1 MPTAN
6 LSNAVEN
13 WLLNYRDLLETKS
26 QASYHGPKISVND
39 TAGKLAFVYEK
50 IRNTVDY
57 REDHLLRR
65 HATARISKRIANP
78 GHKGSDIA
86 RPLIEELIRARYLA
100 NDSLPEHQVDHV
112 AHLINKY
119 IVIYNVIVDSS
130 YPPKEMKNFFDWLLT
145 IAACEVEE
153 TLVPS
158 DEEKILVEVTE
169 RTIKQNLV
177 FDGHCQLDEEGKN
190 IQVYVAILKSLLKAD
205 EMTVNY
211 FLLKYYFSDWHD
223 LTLPEAEHIAH
234 DVKRTQAVIKDNFY
248 HPLNEKLGRDFKKY
262 IAVFWIL
269 QDIVQKNPDQYLNIF
284 ARKEKLI
291 EKVEETCRTMYS
303 HIGAKVRRA
312 IIRSV
317 IYIFCTK
324 IIFGIVLE
332 FPFDYYI
339 LKELRWLPLA
349 INAIFPPL
357 LMAAIGASIRTPGKA
372 NTAEI
377 VKEVESI
384 VYHDSPASE
393 LRVRL
398 MKPKKG
404 FLNILLNFLYFVMY
418 VISFGLIVYG
428 LDKLNFS
435 VASILIFLLFLTMV
449 SFFSLRIRRTAAE
462 LIILKQRER
471 FLTVIVSFLFVPI
484 LRVGRWIAM
493 HSSKIN
499 VFIFILDFII
509 EAPFKVFVRI
519 FEDLVIFVK
528 EKRDEML

>member
-1 MPTAN
+1 MPSN

-13 WLLNYRDLLETKS
+13 WLLNYQDIFEAAKKEGAR
-26 QASYHGPKISVND
+26 GPKITVSD
-39 TAGKLAFVYEK
+39 AASKLAFIYEK

-65 HATARISKRIANP
+65 HATSRILKRIASP
-78 GHKGSDIA
+78 GHKGSDLA

-100 NDSLPEHQVDHV
+100 NDSVPEQMVDRT

-130 YPPKEMKNFFDWLLT
+130 YPPKEMKSFFYWLLE

-153 TLVPS
+153 ALVPAE
-158 DEEKILVEVTE
+158 EEKIIVEVTE

-177 FDGHCQLDEEGKN
+177 FDGRCQLDEEGKN
-190 IQVYVAILKSLLKAD
+190 IQIHVAILKGLIKAD

-211 FLLKYYFSDWHD
+211 FLLKYYFPNWHE
-223 LTLPEAEHIAH
+223 LTLPEAEHLAH
-234 DVKRTQAVIKDNFY
+234 DVKRSQAVIKENY
-248 HPLNEKLGRDFKKY
+248 NHQLNERLLRDFKKY
-262 IAVFWIL
+262 FAVFWIL
-269 QDIVQKNPDQYLNIF
+269 QDIIRDNPEQYLAIF
-284 ARKEKLI
+284 ARPERLI
-291 EKVEETCRTMYS
+291 EKVEETCRTKYS

-332 FPFDYYI
+332 LPFDYFI
-339 LKELRWLPLA
+339 LKELRWPPLI
-349 INAIFPPL
+349 INALFPPI
-357 LMAAIGASIRTPGKA
+357 LMAAIGASIRTPSKP
-372 NTAEI
+372 NTEAI
-377 VKEVESI
+377 VSEVQNI
-384 VYHDSPASE
+384 VYHGNGSE

-398 MKPKKG
+398 NPPKRG
-404 FLNILLNFLYFVMY
+404 FLNILLNLLYFIMY
-418 VISFGLIVYG
+418 VVSFGLIIYG
-428 LDKLNFS
+428 LLRLDFS

-462 LIILKQRER
+462 LIILKHRER
-471 FLTVIVSFLFVPI
+471 FLTVIVSFLFVPV
-484 LRVGRWIAM
+484 LRVGRWLAM
-493 HSSKIN
+493 HSSKLN

-509 EAPFKVFVRI
+509 EAPFKIFVRI
-519 FEDLVIFVK
+519 FEDLVIFIK

>member
-1 MPTAN
+1 MSSN

-13 WLLNYRDLLETKS
+13 WLLNCQDIFEAKNRPPG
-26 QASYHGPKISVND
+26 AGPKIAVSD
-39 TAGKLAFVYEK
+39 AASKIAFIYEK

-65 HATARISKRIANP
+65 HATSRILKRIANP

-86 RPLIEELIRARYLA
+86 RPLIEELIRARYLQ
-100 NDSLPEHQVDHV
+100 NESVPESLADKVS
-112 AHLINKY
+112 HLINKY

-130 YPPKEMKNFFDWLLT
+130 YPPKEMKSFFDWLLE

-153 TLVPS
+153 ALVPS
-158 DEEKILVEVTE
+158 DEEKNLVEVTQ
-169 RTIKQNLV
+169 RTIKQSLV
-177 FDGHCQLDEEGKN
+177 FDGRCQLDEEGKN
-190 IQVYVAILKSLLKAD
+190 IQVYIAILKGLLKAD

-211 FLLKYYFSDWHD
+211 FLVKYYFPEWHN
-223 LTLPEAEHIAH
+223 LTLPEAESIAH
-234 DVKRTQAVIKDNFY
+234 DVKRAQATIKDNFN
-248 HPLNEKLGRDFKKY
+248 HPLNEKLMREFKKY

-269 QDIVQKNPDQYLNIF
+269 QDIVKSNPDQFLSIF
-284 ARKEKLI
+284 AKKDKLI
-291 EKVEETCRTMYS
+291 AKVEETCRAQYS

-312 IIRSV
+312 IVRSV

-324 IIFGIVLE
+324 MIFGIVLE

-339 LKELRWLPLA
+339 LKELRWLPLI
-349 INAIFPPL
+349 INALFPPV
-357 LMAAIGASIRTPGKA
+357 LMAAIGASIRTPGNA
-372 NTAEI
+372 NTAAIVEEI
-377 VKEVESI
+377 EKI
-384 VYHDSPASE
+384 VYTSSGSE

-398 MKPKKG
+398 ANPKKG
-404 FLNILLNFLYFVMY
+404 FLSILLNTVYFIMY
-418 VISFGLIVYG
+418 IISFGLIVYG
-428 LDKLNFS
+428 LLQLTYS

-471 FLTVIVSFLFVPI
+471 FLSAIISFLFVPI
-484 LRVGRWIAM
+484 LRVGRWLAL

-499 VFIFILDFII
+499 VFIFVLDFII
-509 EAPFKVFVRI
+509 EAPFKIFVRI
-519 FEDLVIFVK
+519 FEDLVIFIK